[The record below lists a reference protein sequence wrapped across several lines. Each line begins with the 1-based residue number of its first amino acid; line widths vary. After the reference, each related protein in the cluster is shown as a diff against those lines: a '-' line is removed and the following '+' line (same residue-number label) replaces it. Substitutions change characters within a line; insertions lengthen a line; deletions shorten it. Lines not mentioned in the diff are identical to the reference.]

1 MGLFD
6 SLKKATASK
15 ASVGT
20 TATLP
25 KPPEAK
31 TGTPVQVGHLEAFS
45 AQSGVVAPAPSTPR
59 HLLFVGGEE
68 SWLGQVERD
77 LACLQPNWKCT
88 RAADCATAVEKWA
101 GGSFDTLIVDGKI
114 ADGVKLIKTLEK
126 ELAHG
131 VCLVRC
137 QTLDRAASAQ
147 WKGSGAT
154 LVPEDS
160 DAATLLSSIKR
171 SACIQDWMGN
181 EAIKN
186 LVTQIRKLP
195 AQPKLHT
202 QVTEELR
209 SENGSMDAVGRL
221 ISQEPVMSAKILQ
234 VVNSAFFGLTREISD
249 TTECV
254 MVLGAER
261 IKALILLA
269 GVFSQYA
276 AAKCPGFAPEPVW
289 GHSIQVGAYARAIA
303 LAETKNARTAEA
315 AFTAGLLHDI
325 GKIVLAANLPEMY
338 DTVQRL
344 KVSKNITT
352 REAELEILGTSHAE
366 LGACLLATWGLPL
379 PILEAIAW
387 HHEPSHCKEKGFSL
401 LAAVH
406 AANVFAQE
414 DKAGGAPH
422 DPVDIAYL
430 MLAGLGDCRNRWREF
445 CGLEPK
451 EQQETEAQRLLHR
464 LESKE
469 N

>member
-6 SLKKATASK
+6 SLKKAATSRTSA
-15 ASVGT
+15 

-25 KPPEAK
+25 EPPKARAE
-31 TGTPVQVGHLEAFS
+31 TPAPVSAPQPFS
-45 AQSGVVAPAPSTPR
+45 AQSGVSVPTPGR
-59 HLLFVGGEE
+59 PRRLLFVGGED
-68 SWLGQVERD
+68 SWLGQTERD
-77 LACLQPNWKCT
+77 LACLQSNWKCE
-88 RAADCATAVEKWA
+88 RAADCGQAVEKWA
-101 GGSFDTLIVDGKI
+101 SGSFDTLILDGRV
-114 ADGVKLIKTLEK
+114 ADGAKLFKTLEK
-126 ELAHG
+126 ELAQSI
-131 VCLVRC
+131 CLVRC

-147 WKGSGAT
+147 WKGSGAS

-160 DAATLLSSIKR
+160 DAATLLSNIKR
-171 SACIQDWMGN
+171 SACLQDWMGN
-181 EAIKN
+181 DAIKK

-202 QVTEELR
+202 DVTNELK
-209 SENGSMDAVGRL
+209 SENGSMDVVGKL
-221 ISQEPVMSAKILQ
+221 IAQEPVMSAKILQ
-234 VVNSAFFGLTREISD
+234 VVNSAFFGLTRELSD
-249 TTECV
+249 PTECV

-289 GHSIQVGAYARAIA
+289 GHSIQVGAFARAIA

-325 GKIVLAANLPEMY
+325 GKLVLAGNLPEMY
-338 DTVQRL
+338 DTVQKL
-344 KVSKNITT
+344 KVSKQITS

-387 HHEPSHCKEKGFSL
+387 HHEPARSDEKGFSL

-414 DKAGGAPH
+414 SQAGNAPR
-422 DPVDIAYL
+422 DPVDIGYL
-430 MLAGLGDCRNRWREF
+430 MHSGLGDCRNRWREF

-451 EQQETEAQRLLHR
+451 AQQETADQQLLRRHAA
-464 LESKE
+464 KE

>member
-6 SLKKATASK
+6 SLKKAATSKSSGGATAVLPEPPK
-15 ASVGT
+15 AR
-20 TATLP
+20 
-25 KPPEAK
+25 
-31 TGTPVQVGHLEAFS
+31 TGTPIPAGQVEPFS
-45 AQSGVVAPAPSTPR
+45 AQSGVVAPSPGTPR
-59 HLLFVGGEE
+59 RVLFVGGDEL
-68 SWLGQVERD
+68 WLGQVERD
-77 LACLQPNWKCT
+77 LACLQSNWKCA
-88 RAADCATAVEKWA
+88 RAADCAQAVEKWA
-101 GGSFDTLIVDGKI
+101 GGSFDTLILDGKI
-114 ADGVKLIKTLEK
+114 ADGALLFKTLET
-126 ELAHG
+126 ELAQCI
-131 VCLVRC
+131 CLVRC
-137 QTLDRAASAQ
+137 QTLDRATAAQ
-147 WKGSGAT
+147 WKGSGAS

-160 DAATLLSSIKR
+160 DAAMLLSNIKR
-171 SACIQDWMGN
+171 SARIQDWMGN
-181 EAIKN
+181 DAIKN
-186 LVTQIRKLP
+186 LVSQIRKLP

-202 QVTEELR
+202 QVTDELK
-209 SENGSMDAVGRL
+209 SENGSMDVVGKL

-234 VVNSAFFGLTREISD
+234 VVNSAFFGLTREVSD

-289 GHSIQVGAYARAIA
+289 GHSIQVGAFARAIA

-325 GKIVLAANLPEMY
+325 GKLILAGNLPEMY
-338 DTVQRL
+338 DTVQKL
-344 KVSKNITT
+344 KASKQITM

-387 HHEPSHCKEKGFSL
+387 HHEPARSDEKGFSL

-414 DKAGGAPH
+414 SRAGNAPR
-422 DPVDIAYL
+422 DPVDIGYL
-430 MLAGLGDCRNRWREF
+430 THSGLGDCRNRWREF

-451 EQQETEAQRLLHR
+451 AQQETAEQQLLRRIEA
-464 LESKE
+464 KV